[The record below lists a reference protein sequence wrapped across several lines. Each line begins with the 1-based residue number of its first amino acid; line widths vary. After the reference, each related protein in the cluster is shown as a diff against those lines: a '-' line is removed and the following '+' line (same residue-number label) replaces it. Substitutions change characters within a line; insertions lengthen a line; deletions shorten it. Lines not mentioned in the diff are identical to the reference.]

1 MAVPE
6 SPQSAV
12 SAAIPFSPRKRG
24 RPTAKGAGVIL
35 QFVYDGKEVL
45 WPTPATFPNSTLRPD
60 SRHTRARG
68 RVGQRTERST
78 SQRRHHVA
86 SRARIADLT
95 ICGEHH
101 FFSQRRSSGSEP
113 GLERRILPSTVP
125 RDSDNTMD
133 ACNSS
138 SSASCTVRFASH
150 CAFIPAPCK
159 KSKGASTPSRS
170 DSPAPSVSGA
180 SPLSPTK
187 TKARV
192 TTKAVSIPLHKLSL
206 KLPLP
211 LVEFGPLSPP
221 NTPTSTP
228 AGFGSPR
235 SEYPAQ
241 RNGSPAPPPVPPKPA
256 TPTKSCLRAPRL
268 QPVKK
273 RPTTPRRAS
282 MPLPFAPMQLV
293 QEVKPVPGRTL
304 GEIEVVPV
312 ECTLAPLAR
321 RRKPRLAGILR
332 LAPRELEESPEE
344 AELRA
349 LRAHELKGCCA
360 QCASACTASA
370 LQAEQWTLGA
380 RRAWAAYT
388 FGEHMAPAA
397 PAPAGHLFSVDEVDL
412 LRRRSQE
419 PIVREGEASATAI
432 VVTDE
437 EGGQIA
443 TEPHSRQVSGESSL
457 SSSSGSLSSHSTD
470 SLASI
475 GSATLTSP
483 PTSPPCSP
491 PQCLSPPLSFSS
503 SPLPSPLSSS
513 SAISSPALSTDGF
526 PLSGSPRVPSSPC
539 VPPKAPY
546 RPSVADDEDELFPL
560 PARKCSPKLPCPRSP
575 VKARRASAICAMD
588 RVVDMSTW
596 KDKEGEKHSNDE
608 KSLTCEKPRPT
619 DSIAEN
625 WEEVTMPGEA
635 SPTSEAE
642 QIIAPSLARKT
653 VDRRRSASL
662 ALSLPTAV
670 KPLHRRSSSTSASPV
685 AATPVGPV
693 AAAPSSVACATSSPV
708 QECAALATPPPTP
721 TCPPTSPRPKAKRR
735 GSILSTRLWKGAL
748 TMGGTI

>member
-101 FFSQRRSSGSEP
+101 FFSQRRSSGSGP
-113 GLERRILPSTVP
+113 GLARRILPSTVP

-170 DSPAPSVSGA
+170 DSPAPS
-180 SPLSPTK
+180 
-187 TKARV
+187 
-192 TTKAVSIPLHKLSL
+192 LSL

-211 LVEFGPLSPP
+211 LVEFGCVTSSPLSPP

-235 SEYPAQ
+235 SEFPAQ
-241 RNGSPAPPPVPPKPA
+241 RSGSPAPPPVPPKPA

-332 LAPRELEESPEE
+332 LAPREFEESPEE

-419 PIVREGEASATAI
+419 PIIREGEASATAI

-642 QIIAPSLARKT
+642 QIIAP
-653 VDRRRSASL
+653 RSASL

-670 KPLHRRSSSTSASPV
+670 KPLHRRSSSTSAGPV
-685 AATPVGPV
+685 AATPVT
-693 AAAPSSVACATSSPV
+693 CATPSPV

>member
-1 MAVPE
+1 
-6 SPQSAV
+6 
-12 SAAIPFSPRKRG
+12 
-24 RPTAKGAGVIL
+24 
-35 QFVYDGKEVL
+35 
-45 WPTPATFPNSTLRPD
+45 
-60 SRHTRARG
+60 
-68 RVGQRTERST
+68 
-78 SQRRHHVA
+78 
-86 SRARIADLT
+86 
-95 ICGEHH
+95 
-101 FFSQRRSSGSEP
+101 
-113 GLERRILPSTVP
+113 
-125 RDSDNTMD
+125 MD

-235 SEYPAQ
+235 SEFPAQ
-241 RNGSPAPPPVPPKPA
+241 RSGSPAPPPVPPKPA

-419 PIVREGEASATAI
+419 PIIREGEASATAI

-457 SSSSGSLSSHSTD
+457 SSSSGSLSSQSTD

-513 SAISSPALSTDGF
+513 SAISSPALSSDGF
-526 PLSGSPRVPSSPC
+526 PLSGSPC

-596 KDKEGEKHSNDE
+596 KDKEGE
-608 KSLTCEKPRPT
+608 R

-685 AATPVGPV
+685 AAMPVSPV
-693 AAAPSSVACATSSPV
+693 AATSPVACATPSPV

>member
-1 MAVPE
+1 
-6 SPQSAV
+6 
-12 SAAIPFSPRKRG
+12 
-24 RPTAKGAGVIL
+24 
-35 QFVYDGKEVL
+35 
-45 WPTPATFPNSTLRPD
+45 
-60 SRHTRARG
+60 
-68 RVGQRTERST
+68 
-78 SQRRHHVA
+78 
-86 SRARIADLT
+86 
-95 ICGEHH
+95 
-101 FFSQRRSSGSEP
+101 
-113 GLERRILPSTVP
+113 
-125 RDSDNTMD
+125 MD

-170 DSPAPSVSGA
+170 DSPAPSVSGT

-235 SEYPAQ
+235 SEFPAQ
-241 RNGSPAPPPVPPKPA
+241 RSGSPAPPPVPPKPA

-419 PIVREGEASATAI
+419 PIIREVEASATAI

-491 PQCLSPPLSFSS
+491 PQCLPPPLSFSS

-526 PLSGSPRVPSSPC
+526 PLSSSPC
-539 VPPKAPY
+539 VPPKASY
-546 RPSVADDEDELFPL
+546 RPSVADDEDDLFPL

-596 KDKEGEKHSNDE
+596 KDKEGERLDCGELGGGDDARRGVPDLGGRANHRTVAGAQDSRSQALGFPGALAADCREAIAQALVIDVGESGSRDAGEPGRCGAVSRGLRNSITRAGVRCSSHPAADADVPSN
-608 KSLTCEKPRPT
+608 L
-619 DSIAEN
+619 
-625 WEEVTMPGEA
+625 
-635 SPTSEAE
+635 
-642 QIIAPSLARKT
+642 
-653 VDRRRSASL
+653 
-662 ALSLPTAV
+662 
-670 KPLHRRSSSTSASPV
+670 
-685 AATPVGPV
+685 
-693 AAAPSSVACATSSPV
+693 SSP
-708 QECAALATPPPTP
+708 QGKAARVHSFHPLVEGR
-721 TCPPTSPRPKAKRR
+721 SDH
-735 GSILSTRLWKGAL
+735 GWHYL
-748 TMGGTI
+748 

>member
-1 MAVPE
+1 
-6 SPQSAV
+6 
-12 SAAIPFSPRKRG
+12 
-24 RPTAKGAGVIL
+24 
-35 QFVYDGKEVL
+35 
-45 WPTPATFPNSTLRPD
+45 
-60 SRHTRARG
+60 
-68 RVGQRTERST
+68 
-78 SQRRHHVA
+78 
-86 SRARIADLT
+86 
-95 ICGEHH
+95 
-101 FFSQRRSSGSEP
+101 
-113 GLERRILPSTVP
+113 
-125 RDSDNTMD
+125 MD
-133 ACNSS
+133 ACNFS

-221 NTPTSTP
+221 NIPTSMH

-235 SEYPAQ
+235 SEVPAQ
-241 RNGSPAPPPVPPKPA
+241 RSGSPAPPPVPPKPA

-293 QEVKPVPGRTL
+293 QEVKPVPGRAL

-397 PAPAGHLFSVDEVDL
+397 PTPSGHLFSVDEVDL

-419 PIVREGEASATAI
+419 PIIREGEASATAI

-437 EGGQIA
+437 EGGQTA
-443 TEPHSRQVSGESSL
+443 AEPHSRQVSGESSL

-526 PLSGSPRVPSSPC
+526 PLSASPC

-596 KDKEGEKHSNDE
+596 KDKEGERCVKDGEISLTGE
-608 KSLTCEKPRPT
+608 KSNATQVQPT

-625 WEEVTMPGEA
+625 WEEVTMPGETA
-635 SPTSEAE
+635 PTSEVE

-662 ALSLPTAV
+662 ALSLPTAA
-670 KPLHRRSSSTSASPV
+670 KPMHRRSSSTSASPV
-685 AATPVGPV
+685 AATSPSPVTTTSPV
-693 AAAPSSVACATSSPV
+693 VGAAIPSPV
-708 QECAALATPPPTP
+708 QETAPLATPPPTP

>member
-1 MAVPE
+1 
-6 SPQSAV
+6 
-12 SAAIPFSPRKRG
+12 
-24 RPTAKGAGVIL
+24 
-35 QFVYDGKEVL
+35 
-45 WPTPATFPNSTLRPD
+45 
-60 SRHTRARG
+60 
-68 RVGQRTERST
+68 
-78 SQRRHHVA
+78 
-86 SRARIADLT
+86 
-95 ICGEHH
+95 
-101 FFSQRRSSGSEP
+101 
-113 GLERRILPSTVP
+113 
-125 RDSDNTMD
+125 MD

-228 AGFGSPR
+228 F
-235 SEYPAQ
+235 PAQ
-241 RNGSPAPPPVPPKPA
+241 RSGSPAPPPVPPKPA
-256 TPTKSCLRAPRL
+256 TPTKL

-304 GEIEVVPV
+304 GEIEVVP
-312 ECTLAPLAR
+312 
-321 RRKPRLAGILR
+321 PRLAGILR
-332 LAPRELEESPEE
+332 LAPREFEESPEE

-370 LQAEQWTLGA
+370 LQAEQ
-380 RRAWAAYT
+380 AWAAYT

-397 PAPAGHLFSVDEVDL
+397 PVPAGHLFSVDE
-412 LRRRSQE
+412 E
-419 PIVREGEASATAI
+419 PIIREGEASATAI

-457 SSSSGSLSSHSTD
+457 SSSSGSF
-470 SLASI
+470 LASI

-513 SAISSPALSTDGF
+513 SAISSPALSSDGF
-526 PLSGSPRVPSSPC
+526 PLSGSPRVPSSHC
-539 VPPKAPY
+539 VPPKVPY

-596 KDKEGEKHSNDE
+596 KDKEGVECNKEEDDCIEEGVKCKAPEAAHSI
-608 KSLTCEKPRPT
+608 T
-619 DSIAEN
+619 EN
-625 WEEVTMPGEA
+625 WEEVTGGDVAP
-635 SPTSEAE
+635 AE

-653 VDRRRSASL
+653 ADRRRSASV
-662 ALSLPTAV
+662 ALSLPTAA
-670 KPLHRRSSSTSASPV
+670 KPVHRRSSSATASRPVTATLPASPAPCAV
-685 AATPVGPV
+685 SPVLCATP
-693 AAAPSSVACATSSPV
+693 AEAPSAI
-708 QECAALATPPPTP
+708 ATPPPTP
-721 TCPPTSPRPKAKRR
+721 TCDTTSPRPKAKRR
-735 GSILSTRLWKGAL
+735 GSILSTRLWKSAL